1 MRTFQSLLTVY
12 CRIRGEKKSIV
23 PFFVETHEIDED
35 HHGDDDEEAHENVEK
50 NNQLRLICTMRRRRK
65 KKPSRIIRAHPAVEE
80 IPIDDPAE
88 GKFFR

>member
-35 HHGDDDEEAHENVEK
+35 HRDDDDDDEECAWKCGEK
-50 NNQLRLICTMRRRRK
+50 
-65 KKPSRIIRAHPAVEE
+65 
-80 IPIDDPAE
+80 
-88 GKFFR
+88 